1 MSLFIRLT
9 DCACSAPYVDTV
21 MNRTDEC
28 DATMPLKPCANT
40 TIAGEQIRY
49 ATITKY
55 TPRVY
60 IGTARVDA
68 SGLKREGL
76 KYYLILLFRIFWS
89 R

>member
-1 MSLFIRLT
+1 
-9 DCACSAPYVDTV
+9 
-21 MNRTDEC
+21 
-28 DATMPLKPCANT
+28 MPLKPCANT
-40 TIAGEQIRY
+40 TIAGRANPVLY

-68 SGLKREGL
+68 RRIETRGIE
-76 KYYLILLFRIFWS
+76 ILFNFPILFYFLFHFGRVY